1 MKKKL
6 KYITLEEL
14 DRICGKYEECDDC
27 PLYRK
32 LCLRYSLRLLD
43 LDTEVEVND

>member
-1 MKKKL
+1 MKKKIKDL
-6 KYITLEEL
+6 TIAEIDNT
-14 DRICGKYEECDDC
+14 CCKYEECDDC

-43 LDTEVEVND
+43 LDTEVEVN